1 MIYEEAKELIK
12 KYLDESETISDF
24 FAKIFP
30 LYVQTMDE
38 DVKLYDPIWDMY
50 IDDFEDYDDDE
61 EGEE

>member
-12 KYLDESETISDF
+12 EYLDESETISDF

-30 LYVQTMDE
+30 LYVQIMDE

-50 IDDFEDYDDDE
+50 IDDFEDYDDE
-61 EGEE
+61 EEEE